1 MGVDEM
7 VSSKRVRL
15 SDRLRLTAFRHRR
28 YDSLQGDTSIS
39 ADDRNVYDFG
49 RLERAVAALADEC
62 HVQRGLNAQLR
73 VEVDT
78 QRRRIR
84 SLEGQLLGANQKR
97 QDVAKRI
104 DELIAQI
111 DHLEG
116 EFDGARL

>member
-1 MGVDEM
+1 MGLDEM
-7 VSSKRVRL
+7 AFRNPVRL

-28 YDSLQGDTSIS
+28 YDSLQGGPSIS
-39 ADDRNVYDFG
+39 ADDRNVYDFE

-62 HVQRGLNAQLR
+62 RVQRGLNAQLR
-73 VEVDT
+73 GEVDT

-111 DHLEG
+111 DHLDG

>member
-1 MGVDEM
+1 MGLDEM
-7 VSSKRVRL
+7 AFRNRVRL
-15 SDRLRLTAFRHRR
+15 SDRLRLTPFRHRR
-28 YDSLQGDTSIS
+28 YDSLQGGPSIS
-39 ADDRNVYDFG
+39 ADDRNVYDFE

-62 HVQRGLNAQLR
+62 RVQRGLNAQLR
-73 VEVDT
+73 GEVDT

-111 DHLEG
+111 DHLDG